1 MLATTATII
10 ALMCLATASA
20 SEQVIPGSLLT
31 PIPPNFALGDCVTG
45 RMTFTKDTVTD
56 IAGAEARRF
65 SVDRTKYN
73 FTLDYGTADFGE
85 GSMAS
90 LALVRNSQDNP
101 MAVAFSSRIST
112 TRYMQYGRI
121 TIRFKPAAI
130 PGVVTT
136 FITFSDIQKMAPLA
150 GELTQDEI
158 DWEIVGKDTAHPQTN
173 LFTYKALDLERGM
186 HGGPISAAIST
197 DTPHD
202 YTIDWKSDRIVW
214 SIDNIVMRTLMKSD
228 SRAMNPAALPL
239 NESWFPVSPSR
250 VQISVWDGS
259 LTHRSWAGGPI
270 NWPPGDVVK
279 VPFEWMDIQC
289 YDNSDRPVER
299 WSADGSKRATSEAP
313 IVVPGLS
320 GSRRMGQT
328 ENNGNHTSASVGGNW
343 IISHSTT
350 LLMGC
355 LVVLLQL
362 GL

>member
-1 MLATTATII
+1 
-10 ALMCLATASA
+10 
-20 SEQVIPGSLLT
+20 
-31 PIPPNFALGDCVTG
+31 
-45 RMTFTKDTVTD
+45 MTFTKDTVTD

-112 TRYMQYGRI
+112 TRYMHNM
-121 TIRFKPAAI
+121 A
-130 PGVVTT
+130 
-136 FITFSDIQKMAPLA
+136 KMAPLA

-158 DWEIVGKDTAHPQTN
+158 DWEIVGKDTASSNKFIYLQSTGS
-173 LFTYKALDLERGM
+173 ERGM

-250 VQISVWDGS
+250 
-259 LTHRSWAGGPI
+259 
-270 NWPPGDVVK
+270 
-279 VPFEWMDIQC
+279 C

-299 WSADGSKRATSEAP
+299 WAADGSKRATSEVP

-343 IISHSTT
+343 IISLYNSSNGMSGSIATVGAMI
-350 LLMGC
+350 LRC
-355 LVVLLQL
+355 C
-362 GL
+362 